1 MSIVTRR
8 YYSKKILLVQLV
20 KRREFMY
27 FDMLFSILILML
39 FTALPIYSFLKMIR
53 SFRKE
58 KTASSEDVIARGKII
73 ETFILLGVFAF
84 ILLGYFFNIHG
95 VTGGDPIRVY
105 ELNGRPLEGY
115 APLSADLFTVFVFF
129 ILGWVAYWLL
139 SEGMGKLSPILYV
152 VSSSLLIV
160 NILFTLVYFTHTGF
174 SNYGDSISVGASI
187 FFLQYGYGSLSFL
200 FIAKL
205 NDSLREFLVDQREK
219 SYSNRFLRFL
229 SHISLKYE
237 RIPIAGMLFLFPV
250 FVLVQLILVLL
261 GQRPDSFI
269 QVFLDTSSY
278 TYSKMP
284 VPPPVIV
291 SGDGH
296 YLCTVSAVGHKGLV
310 KPIRSGIRHGE
321 RIVVNRQLLIANA
334 FENIL
339 EEYSPNLHKRIRHF
353 YDTFG
358 YPISRHIKTK
368 RSADIVYLLMKPLEW
383 FFLLVLYTVDRKPEN
398 RINVQYS
405 ELRNA

>member
-1 MSIVTRR
+1 M
-8 YYSKKILLVQLV
+8 
-20 KRREFMY
+20 
-27 FDMLFSILILML
+27 FDRLFSILILML
-39 FTALPIYSFLKMIR
+39 FSVLPIYSFIKMIG

-58 KTASSEDVIARGKII
+58 KDTTSSEVEIASGNIF
-73 ETFILLGVFAF
+73 EALILMGIFF
-84 ILLGYFFNIHG
+84 SILLGYLFNNSG
-95 VTGGDPIRVY
+95 VAG
-105 ELNGRPLEGY
+105 GRPLYVSERNNMPIEGY

-129 ILGWVAYWLL
+129 ILGWIAYWLL
-139 SEGMGKLSPILYV
+139 SDGMGGLSPIVYV

-160 NILFTLVYFTHTGF
+160 NILFTLVFFTHTGF
-174 SNYGDSISVGASI
+174 LHYGDSASI
-187 FFLQYGYGSLSFL
+187 FFLQFGYGSLSFL
-200 FIAKL
+200 YIAKL
-205 NDSLREFLVDQREK
+205 NDSLREFLIEQREK
-219 SYSNRFLRFL
+219 DYSNLFLRFL
-229 SHISLKYE
+229 SRISLNYE
-237 RIPIAGMLFLFPV
+237 RIPIVGMLFFFPV
-250 FVLVQLILVLL
+250 FVLVQLILVLF

-278 TYSKMP
+278 TYSKIP

-291 SGDGH
+291 PGDGH

-353 YDTFG
+353 YDTYG

-368 RSADIVYLLMKPLEW
+368 RSADTVYLLMKPLEW
-383 FFLLVLYTVDRKPEN
+383 FFLLVLYTVDKKPEN

-405 ELRNA
+405 ELRNT

>member
-1 MSIVTRR
+1 M
-8 YYSKKILLVQLV
+8 
-20 KRREFMY
+20 
-27 FDMLFSILILML
+27 FDRLFSILILLL
-39 FTALPIYSFLKMIR
+39 FSVLPIYSFIKMIG

-58 KTASSEDVIARGKII
+58 KDTARSEVEIASGNIF
-73 ETFILLGVFAF
+73 ETLILMGIFFSILIGFISNNSGVE
-84 ILLGYFFNIHG
+84 G
-95 VTGGDPIRVY
+95 
-105 ELNGRPLEGY
+105 GRPLYVSEINNMPLGGY
-115 APLSADLFTVFVFF
+115 APLSADVSTVFVFL
-129 ILGWVAYWLL
+129 ILGWIGYWLL
-139 SEGMGKLSPILYV
+139 SDGMGGLSPIVYV

-160 NILFTLVYFTHTGF
+160 NILFTLVFFTHTGF
-174 SNYGDSISVGASI
+174 LHYGDSASVFI
-187 FFLQYGYGSLSFL
+187 LQFGYGSLSFL

-205 NDSLREFLVDQREK
+205 NVSLREFLIDQREK
-219 SYSNRFLRFL
+219 DYSNRFLRFL

-237 RIPIAGMLFLFPV
+237 RMPIVAVLFLFPV
-250 FVLVQLILVLL
+250 FVLVQLILVLF

-278 TYSKMP
+278 TYSKIP

-291 SGDGH
+291 PGDGH

-339 EEYSPNLHKRIRHF
+339 EEYSPNLHKKVRHF
-353 YDTFG
+353 YDTYG

-405 ELRNA
+405 ELRNT